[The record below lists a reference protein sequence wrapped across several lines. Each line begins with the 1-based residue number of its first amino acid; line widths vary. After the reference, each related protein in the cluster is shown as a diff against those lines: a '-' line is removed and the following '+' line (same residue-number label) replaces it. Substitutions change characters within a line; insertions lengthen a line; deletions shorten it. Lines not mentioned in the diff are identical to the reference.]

1 MQTRIKGGLDNIK
14 IGKTHDARR
23 RITDDQKTDMQ
34 KQYDLGT
41 SINQIARNIGCS
53 KRSVQFQLFPERALL
68 VKQQA
73 KEAKRWEPYNTKE
86 VRLDVMRRFRAR
98 KRKLLLD
105 GAIGANTLV

>member
-1 MQTRIKGGLDNIK
+1 MIRITGGLDNIN
-14 IGKTHDARR
+14 IGKAHDARR
-23 RITDDQKTDMQ
+23 RITDEQKIDMQ

-53 KRSVQFQLFPERALL
+53 KRSVQFVLFPERALL

-73 KEAKRWEPYNTKE
+73 KDSKRWEPYNTKE

-98 KRKLLLD
+98 KRKLLAEGL
-105 GAIGANTLV
+105 IKNNQI